1 MAFYNHDSL
10 KSELNQRG
18 WRLTPQRETILQ
30 MFQHLPQGKHL
41 SAEEIYS
48 LLVRQQEQISLST
61 VYRTLHLLTKVGI
74 LRELELAEG
83 HKHYEINSPNR
94 HKHHHIVCLQ
104 CHQTLEF
111 NDDSILKISNKQAE
125 KEGVEMLDCQLTI
138 HAICI
143 EALRKGWPAL
153 VPTTWSCPK
162 TNLESRSNSN
172 YQKEES
178 EEEEELPNAQQPLY
192 DSPG

>member
-1 MAFYNHDSL
+1 MVFYQHDSL

-41 SAEEIYS
+41 NAEEIYN
-48 LLVRQQEQISLST
+48 LLLHQQEKISLST

-83 HKHYEINSPNR
+83 HKHYEINSPNH
-94 HKHHHIVCLQ
+94 HKHHHLVCLQ
-104 CHQTLEF
+104 CHKTFEF
-111 NDDSILKISNKQAE
+111 NDDSITKISQKQAE
-125 KEGVEMLDCQLTI
+125 KEGVEMLDCQLTV
-138 HAICI
+138 HAVCI

-153 VPTTWSCPK
+153 VPTSWSCPR
-162 TNLESRSNSN
+162 THLEKMSNSN
-172 YQKEES
+172 SNHQKAKL
-178 EEEEELPNAQQPLY
+178 EEEEELPNVQ
-192 DSPG
+192 

>member
-1 MAFYNHDSL
+1 MAFHNHDSL

-30 MFQHLPQGKHL
+30 MFQCLPQGKHL
-41 SAEEIYS
+41 SAEEIYH
-48 LLVRQQEQISLST
+48 LLVRQQEKISLST

-83 HKHYEINSPNR
+83 HKHYEINSQNR

-104 CHQTLEF
+104 CHKTFEF
-111 NDDSILKISNKQAE
+111 NDDSILKISNKQAQ
-125 KEGVEMLDCQLTI
+125 KEAVEMLDCQLTI

-153 VPTTWSCPK
+153 VSTTWSCPRAS
-162 TNLESRSNSN
+162 LETKSNSN
-172 YQKEES
+172 YQKVSLEEA
-178 EEEEELPNAQQPLY
+178 EELPNAQQPLY
-192 DSPG
+192 DSPD

>member
-18 WRLTPQRETILQ
+18 WRLTPQRETILEV
-30 MFQHLPQGKHL
+30 FQRLPQGKHL
-41 SAEEIYS
+41 SAEEIYH
-48 LLVRQQEQISLST
+48 LLVHQQEQISLST

-94 HKHHHIVCLQ
+94 HKHHHLVCLQ
-104 CHQTLEF
+104 CHKTFEF
-111 NDDSILKISNKQAE
+111 NDDSIVKISKKQAE
-125 KEGVEMLDCQLTI
+125 KEAVEMLDCQLTV

-143 EALRKGWPAL
+143 EAMRKGWPAL
-153 VPTTWSCPK
+153 VPTSWSCPR
-162 TNLESRSNSN
+162 THLEINSNSN
-172 YQKEES
+172 HQKATL
-178 EEEEELPNAQQPLY
+178 EEEEELRNVQ
-192 DSPG
+192 